1 MNIPDKMKNRILECD
16 PRYGRT
22 AVSRDLDISLS
33 KARKLI
39 EVTRN
44 AAGERVD
51 SEQLTTVDPHEMI
64 VEAKRRK
71 EFNSTIDP
79 QESGKMVIELEPRD
93 DGFGR
98 IVVFADAHFGNCWTD
113 YESLWKAHTYGEKER
128 IKILY
133 LGDAKDNFL
142 RPIKGN
148 YVPVYNQLFTPEQQE
163 IWTYNLFKR
172 WVLKGLLGGIVT
184 GNHDMRNFL
193 YTGVRPSATWEIDI
207 PVRHN
212 RCEVVIK
219 CGDATYRGMA
229 IHKEQGNS
237 QWNKTH
243 AAGKTLRMN
252 YPWAEFVFT
261 AHTHV
266 PEYRETAYMGRHI
279 PLIQLGTFNID
290 NFYSQ
295 TAFGDTPFISY
306 PILMFDSDK
315 KRTPTPFI
323 CKGFYLDK
331 VITIKVE
338 DL

>member
-1 MNIPDKMKNRILECD
+1 
-16 PRYGRT
+16 
-22 AVSRDLDISLS
+22 
-33 KARKLI
+33 
-39 EVTRN
+39 
-44 AAGERVD
+44 
-51 SEQLTTVDPHEMI
+51 MI
-64 VEAKRRK
+64 
-71 EFNSTIDP
+71 
-79 QESGKMVIELEPRD
+79 IELELRE

-98 IVVFADAHFGNCWTD
+98 LVGLADIHFANSWADYTSLGSAHK
-113 YESLWKAHTYGEKER
+113 YIERER
-128 IKILY
+128 IKILFI
-133 LGDAKDNFL
+133 GDGKDNFL

-163 IWTYNLFKR
+163 IWTYNLYKR

-184 GNHDMRNFL
+184 GNHDYRNFL
-193 YTGVRPSATWEIDI
+193 YTGVRPSATWEIDVPI
-207 PVRHN
+207 RHN

-219 CGDATYRGMA
+219 CGDAEYRGMA

-279 PLIQLGTFNID
+279 PLIQLGTFNIE

-315 KRTPTPFI
+315 KRTPTPFV